1 MQNYLYIEVIPQGFF
16 SNDYQIVIVLY
27 KHFYSVYTN
36 KKTDIRFE
44 LYKIKSIFVPKTDSS
59 NINNNH
65 NMKSKILSLA
75 IIIAITIIALYCVLS
90 GPETIILHWNI
101 GGEAESYG
109 SKYLILTLP
118 LISLI
123 IFLLIVNQ
131 EKHPYDTSLMSEKSR
146 RNRNPK
152 ALRDIMPILLL
163 AILYI
168 TACSVQIISMSSLV
182 PFSLII
188 IAIILFNYK
197 LRKSRKQ

>member
-1 MQNYLYIEVIPQGFF
+1 MF
-16 SNDYQIVIVLY
+16 
-27 KHFYSVYTN
+27 T
-36 KKTDIRFE
+36 
-44 LYKIKSIFVPKTDSS
+44 KTDSS

-75 IIIAITIIALYCVLS
+75 IIIAITVIALYCVLS

-109 SKYLILTLP
+109 SKYLILALP
-118 LISLI
+118 VISFI
-123 IFLLIVNQ
+123 VFLLIVNQ

-152 ALRDIMPILLL
+152 ALHDIMPILLL
-163 AILYI
+163 VILYL
-168 TACSVQIISMSSLV
+168 TACSVQIISMSSIV

-188 IAIILFNYK
+188 IAIILFIYK
-197 LRKSRKQ
+197 SRKSRKL

>member
-1 MQNYLYIEVIPQGFF
+1 MF
-16 SNDYQIVIVLY
+16 
-27 KHFYSVYTN
+27 T
-36 KKTDIRFE
+36 
-44 LYKIKSIFVPKTDSS
+44 KTDSS

-75 IIIAITIIALYCVLS
+75 IIIAITVIALDCVLS

-118 LISLI
+118 VISFI
-123 IFLLIVNQ
+123 VFLLIVNQ
-131 EKHPYDTSLMSEKSR
+131 EKHTYDTSLMSEKSR
-146 RNRNPK
+146 KNRNPK

-188 IAIILFNYK
+188 IAIILFIY
-197 LRKSRKQ
+197 KSRKSTKL

>member
-1 MQNYLYIEVIPQGFF
+1 
-16 SNDYQIVIVLY
+16 
-27 KHFYSVYTN
+27 
-36 KKTDIRFE
+36 
-44 LYKIKSIFVPKTDSS
+44 
-59 NINNNH
+59 
-65 NMKSKILSLA
+65 MKSKILSLA
-75 IIIAITIIALYCVLS
+75 IIIAITVIALYCVLS

-109 SKYLILTLP
+109 SKYFILALP
-118 LISLI
+118 VISLI

-152 ALRDIMPILLL
+152 ALFDIMPILLL

-168 TACSVQIISMSSLV
+168 TACSVQIISMSSIV

-188 IAIILFNYK
+188 IAIILFIY
-197 LRKSRKQ
+197 KSRKSIKQ

>member
-1 MQNYLYIEVIPQGFF
+1 MF
-16 SNDYQIVIVLY
+16 
-27 KHFYSVYTN
+27 T
-36 KKTDIRFE
+36 
-44 LYKIKSIFVPKTDSS
+44 KTDSS

-118 LISLI
+118 FISLI
-123 IFLLIVNQ
+123 VFLLIVNQ

-146 RNRNPK
+146 KNRNPK

>member
-1 MQNYLYIEVIPQGFF
+1 MF
-16 SNDYQIVIVLY
+16 
-27 KHFYSVYTN
+27 T
-36 KKTDIRFE
+36 
-44 LYKIKSIFVPKTDSS
+44 KTDSS

-75 IIIAITIIALYCVLS
+75 IIIAITVIALYCVLS

-109 SKYLILTLP
+109 SKYLILALP

-146 RNRNPK
+146 KNRNPK

>member
-1 MQNYLYIEVIPQGFF
+1 M
-16 SNDYQIVIVLY
+16 
-27 KHFYSVYTN
+27 
-36 KKTDIRFE
+36 KTVTPNVD
-44 LYKIKSIFVPKTDSS
+44 
-59 NINNNH
+59 NNP

-75 IIIAITIIALYCVLS
+75 IIIAITIIALYCILS

-146 RNRNPK
+146 KNRNPK

-168 TACSVQIISMSSLV
+168 TACSAQIISMSSLV

>member
-1 MQNYLYIEVIPQGFF
+1 MF
-16 SNDYQIVIVLY
+16 
-27 KHFYSVYTN
+27 T
-36 KKTDIRFE
+36 
-44 LYKIKSIFVPKTDSS
+44 KTDSS

-75 IIIAITIIALYCVLS
+75 IIIAITVIALYCVLS

-109 SKYLILTLP
+109 SKYLILALP
-118 LISLI
+118 VISLI
-123 IFLLIVNQ
+123 VFLLIVNQ
-131 EKHPYDTSLMSEKSR
+131 EKHPYDTSLLSEKTR
-146 RNRNPK
+146 KNRNPK

-163 AILYI
+163 VILYL
-168 TACSVQIISMSSLV
+168 TACSAQIISMSSLV

>member
-1 MQNYLYIEVIPQGFF
+1 LF
-16 SNDYQIVIVLY
+16 
-27 KHFYSVYTN
+27 T
-36 KKTDIRFE
+36 KT
-44 LYKIKSIFVPKTDSS
+44 YSS

-75 IIIAITIIALYCVLS
+75 IIIAITVIALYCVLS

-146 RNRNPK
+146 KNRNPK

-188 IAIILFNYK
+188 IAIILFIY
-197 LRKSRKQ
+197 KSRKSINQ

>member
-1 MQNYLYIEVIPQGFF
+1 MF
-16 SNDYQIVIVLY
+16 
-27 KHFYSVYTN
+27 T
-36 KKTDIRFE
+36 
-44 LYKIKSIFVPKTDSS
+44 KTDSS

-75 IIIAITIIALYCVLS
+75 IIIAITVIALYCVLS

-109 SKYLILTLP
+109 SKYLILALP
-118 LISLI
+118 VISLI
-123 IFLLIVNQ
+123 VFLLIVNQ
-131 EKHPYDTSLMSEKSR
+131 EKHPYDTSLLSEKTR
-146 RNRNPK
+146 KNRNPK

-188 IAIILFNYK
+188 IAIILFIYK
-197 LRKSRKQ
+197 SRKSRKL

>member
-1 MQNYLYIEVIPQGFF
+1 MF
-16 SNDYQIVIVLY
+16 
-27 KHFYSVYTN
+27 T
-36 KKTDIRFE
+36 
-44 LYKIKSIFVPKTDSS
+44 KTDSS

-75 IIIAITIIALYCVLS
+75 IIIAITVIALYCVLS

-109 SKYLILTLP
+109 SKYLILALP

-146 RNRNPK
+146 KNRNPK

-163 AILYI
+163 VILYL
-168 TACSVQIISMSSLV
+168 TACSVQIISMSSIV

-188 IAIILFNYK
+188 IAIILFMY
-197 LRKSRKQ
+197 KSRNSTKQ